1 MSAVPSDPS
10 LATALVPLACGPLDR
25 VFALDGAAPVSLQRF
40 LRQARALA
48 ETLPAGSHCL
58 NLCEDRYRFM
68 LTLAAA
74 LMRGQPTLLPPS
86 RAPSVILEMLE
97 RYPDAHCVG
106 DDGLNGC
113 GLERQPPRYT
123 TLPAALA
130 EWTGPIEPLLLP
142 AEALA
147 VIGFTSGSSGPPKA
161 QPKRWGSFS
170 RSTQLNAELL
180 REVAGSGAQILATVP
195 AQHMYGMETSV
206 LLPLLGG
213 FPIHPGRPF
222 FPADIVRGLT
232 ELEAPRVLVTT
243 PVHLRALIESGL
255 ALPPIAA
262 IVSATAPL
270 PVELARAAEAAS
282 GGRVLEFY
290 GSTETCVIAHRQTA
304 REQAWTTYA
313 GVEIQPRPDG
323 AQIDADWL
331 AAPVLLQDL
340 IELLPQ
346 GRFRLAGRAAD
357 LLEIAGKRASLGEL
371 TRRLLA
377 IPGVQDGVVF
387 LPETAGPVQRVA
399 ALVVAPELDEI
410 SVLAALR
417 EVVDP
422 VYLPRP
428 LKRVNALPRNATGK
442 LPRAALLEALR
453 GAPPLPPPSP

>member
-10 LATALVPLACGPLDR
+10 LANALLPLACGPLDR
-25 VFALDGAAPVSLQRF
+25 RFAVGDAAPVSLERF

-48 ETLPAGSHCL
+48 EGLPAGSHCL
-58 NLCEDRYRFM
+58 NLCEDRYRFI
-68 LTLAAA
+68 LTLTAA
-74 LMRGQPTLLPPS
+74 LLRGQPTLLPPS

-97 RYPDAHCVG
+97 RYPEAHCIG

-113 GLERQPPRYT
+113 ALERRPPRYT
-123 TLPAALA
+123 DLPAQLH
-130 EWTGPIEPLLLP
+130 EWPGPIELPQLP
-142 AEALA
+142 AESLA

-161 QPKRWGSFS
+161 QPKRWGSFG
-170 RSTQLNAELL
+170 RSTALNAALL
-180 REVAGSGAQILATVP
+180 RQVAGAEAQILATVP

-213 FPIHPGRPF
+213 FPIHPARPF
-222 FPADIVRGLT
+222 FPADIVRALN
-232 ELEAPRVLVTT
+232 ELETPRVLVTT

-255 ALPPIAA
+255 SLPPIAA

-270 PVELARAAEAAS
+270 PVDLAAAAEAAS

-304 REQAWTTYA
+304 REDAWTTYA
-313 GVEIQPRPDG
+313 DVDIQPRPDG
-323 AQIDADWL
+323 AQISADWL

-377 IPGVQDGVVF
+377 IPGVHDGVVF
-387 LPETAGPVQRVA
+387 LPDSAGPVQRVA
-399 ALVVAPELDEI
+399 ALVVAPDLDEAA
-410 SVLAALR
+410 VLAALR
-417 EVVDP
+417 DVVDP

-428 LKRVNALPRNATGK
+428 LKRVAALPRNATGK

-453 GAPPLPPPSP
+453 GP

>member
-130 EWTGPIEPLLLP
+130 EWSGPIEPLLLP

-399 ALVVAPELDEI
+399 ALVVAPELDES

-428 LKRVNALPRNATGK
+428 LKRVTALPRNATGK

-453 GAPPLPPPSP
+453 GAPLSP

>member
-10 LATALVPLACGPLDR
+10 LASALLPLACGPLDR
-25 VFALDGAAPVSLQRF
+25 RFAVGGAEPLSLERF
-40 LRQARALA
+40 LRQVQALA

-58 NLCEDRYRFM
+58 NLCEDRYRFI

-74 LMRGQPTLLPPS
+74 LLRGQPTLLPPS

-97 RYPDAHCVG
+97 RYPEAHCVG
-106 DDGLNGC
+106 DDGLDGC
-113 GLERQPPRYT
+113 ALERLPPRYT
-123 TLPAALA
+123 ALPALLA
-130 EWTGPIEPLLLP
+130 ERPGPIELP
-142 AEALA
+142 QLPSERLA

-161 QPKRWGSFS
+161 QPKSWGSFT
-170 RSTQLNAELL
+170 RSTALNAALL
-180 REVAGSGAQILATVP
+180 RDVAGAQAQILATVP

-213 FPIHPGRPF
+213 FPIHPARPF
-222 FPADIVRGLT
+222 FPADIVRTLN
-232 ELEAPRVLVTT
+232 ELDAPRVLVTT

-255 ALPPIAA
+255 SLPPVAA

-282 GGRVLEFY
+282 GGRVLELY

-304 REQAWTTYA
+304 REEAWTAYT
-313 GVEIQPRPDG
+313 GVGIQPRPDG

-387 LPETAGPVQRVA
+387 LPDSAGPVQRVA
-399 ALVVAPELDEI
+399 ALVVAPELEEAA
-410 SVLAALR
+410 VLAALR

-428 LKRVNALPRNATGK
+428 LKRIAALPRNATGK

-453 GAPPLPPPSP
+453 GS

>member
-130 EWTGPIEPLLLP
+130 EWSGPIEPLLLP

-304 REQAWTTYA
+304 REQAWTTHA

-399 ALVVAPELDEI
+399 ALVVAPELDES

-428 LKRVNALPRNATGK
+428 LKRVTALPRNATGK

-453 GAPPLPPPSP
+453 GAPLSP

>member
-10 LATALVPLACGPLDR
+10 LASALIPLACGPLDR
-25 VFALDGAAPVSLQRF
+25 RFAVGGAGPVSLECF
-40 LRQARALA
+40 LRQAHTLA
-48 ETLPAGSHCL
+48 EALPAGSHCL
-58 NLCEDRYRFM
+58 NLCEDRYRFI
-68 LTLAAA
+68 LTLTAA
-74 LMRGQPTLLPPS
+74 LLRGQPTLLPPS
-86 RAPSVILEMLE
+86 RAPSVILEMLD
-97 RYPDAHCVG
+97 RYPEAHCVG

-113 GLERQPPRYT
+113 PLERLPPRYT
-123 TLPAALA
+123 AMPAVLA
-130 EWTGPIEPLLLP
+130 EWQGPIELPQLP
-142 AEALA
+142 AESLA

-170 RSTQLNAELL
+170 RSTALNAALL
-180 REVAGSGAQILATVP
+180 REFAGAGAQILATVP

-213 FPIHPGRPF
+213 FPIHPARPF
-222 FPADIVRGLT
+222 FPADIVRALN
-232 ELEAPRVLVTT
+232 ELAAPRVLVTT
-243 PVHLRALIESGL
+243 PVHLRALVESGL
-255 ALPPIAA
+255 SLPPIAA

-290 GSTETCVIAHRQTA
+290 GSTETCVIAHRQSA
-304 REQAWTTYA
+304 RDEAWTAYE

-323 AQIDADWL
+323 AQIDAAWL

-387 LPETAGPVQRVA
+387 LPDSMGPVQRVA
-399 ALVVAPELDEI
+399 ALVVAPELDEAA
-410 SVLAALR
+410 VLAALR

-428 LKRVNALPRNATGK
+428 LKRVAALPRNATGK
-442 LPRAALLEALR
+442 LPRAALLASLR
-453 GAPPLPPPSP
+453 GG

>member
-10 LATALVPLACGPLDR
+10 LATALIPLACGPLQR
-25 VFALDGAAPVSLQRF
+25 RFAVGGAGPVSLERF
-40 LRQARALA
+40 LRQAHTLA
-48 ETLPAGSHCL
+48 ETLPSGSHCL
-58 NLCEDRYRFM
+58 NLCEDRYRFI
-68 LTLAAA
+68 LTLTAA
-74 LMRGQPTLLPPS
+74 LLRGQPTLLPPS

-97 RYPDAHCVG
+97 RYPEAHCVG

-113 GLERQPPRYT
+113 PLERLPPRYT
-123 TLPAALA
+123 ALPAVLA
-130 EWTGPIEPLLLP
+130 ERQGPIELPQLP
-142 AEALA
+142 AESLA

-161 QPKRWGSFS
+161 QPKSWGSFS
-170 RSTQLNAELL
+170 RSTALNAALL
-180 REVAGSGAQILATVP
+180 SEVAGADAEILATVP

-213 FPIHPGRPF
+213 FPIHPARPF
-222 FPADIVRGLT
+222 FPADIVRALN

-243 PVHLRALIESGL
+243 PVHLRALIKSGL
-255 ALPPIAA
+255 SLPPIAA

-270 PVELARAAEAAS
+270 AVELARAAEAAS
-282 GGRVLEFY
+282 GGRVLELY
-290 GSTETCVIAHRQTA
+290 GSTETCVFANRQTA
-304 REQAWTTYA
+304 CDDAWTAYE

-323 AQIDADWL
+323 AQIDAAWL

-377 IPGVQDGVVF
+377 IRGVQDGVVF
-387 LPETAGPVQRVA
+387 LPDTAGPVQRVA
-399 ALVVAPELDEI
+399 ALVVAPELEEAA
-410 SVLAALR
+410 VLAALR

-428 LKRVNALPRNATGK
+428 LKRVAALPRNATGK

-453 GAPPLPPPSP
+453 GD

>member
-1 MSAVPSDPS
+1 MAF
-10 LATALVPLACGPLDR
+10 GPLGR
-25 VFALDGAAPVSLQRF
+25 SFAVGGTQTVSLELF

-58 NLCEDRYRFM
+58 NLCEDRYRFI
-68 LTLAAA
+68 LTFAAS
-74 LMRGQPTLLPPS
+74 LMRGQPTMLPPS

-97 RYPDAHCVG
+97 RYPEAHCVG

-113 GLERQPPRYT
+113 ALERQPPRYT
-123 TLPAALA
+123 TLSAAHA

-142 AEALA
+142 PETLA

-161 QPKRWGSFS
+161 QSKSWASFS
-170 RSTQLNAELL
+170 KSTRLNAELL
-180 REVAGSGAQILATVP
+180 REVAGANAQILATVP

-213 FPIHPGRPF
+213 FPIHPARPF
-222 FPADIVRGLT
+222 FPADIVRALN

-255 ALPPIAA
+255 ALPPMAA
-262 IVSATAPL
+262 IISATAPL
-270 PVELARAAEAAS
+270 PLELARAAESAS
-282 GGRVLEFY
+282 GGTVLELY

-304 REQAWTTYA
+304 RQEAWTTYA

-323 AQIDADWL
+323 ALIEAEWL

-340 IELLPQ
+340 IERLP
-346 GRFRLAGRAAD
+346 GERFRLAGRAAD

-377 IPGVQDGVVF
+377 IPGVRDGIVF
-387 LPETAGPVQRVA
+387 LPESEGPVQRVA
-399 ALVVAPELDEI
+399 ALVVAPELDEAA
-410 SVLAALR
+410 VLAALR

-428 LKRVNALPRNATGK
+428 LKRVAALPRNATGK
-442 LPRAALLEALR
+442 LPRAALLDALR
-453 GAPPLPPPSP
+453 GA

>member
-10 LATALVPLACGPLDR
+10 LASAQIPLACGPLDR
-25 VFALDGAAPVSLQRF
+25 GFAVGGAGPVTLERF
-40 LRQARALA
+40 LRQAHTLA

-58 NLCEDRYRFM
+58 NLCEDRYRFI

-74 LMRGQPTLLPPS
+74 LLRGQPTLLPPS

-97 RYPDAHCVG
+97 RYPEAHCVG
-106 DDGLNGC
+106 DDGLDGC
-113 GLERQPPRYT
+113 ALERLPPRYT
-123 TLPAALA
+123 ALPTVLA
-130 EWTGPIEPLLLP
+130 EWPGPIELPQLP
-142 AEALA
+142 AESLA

-170 RSTQLNAELL
+170 RSTALNAALL
-180 REVAGSGAQILATVP
+180 REVAGTGAQILATVP

-213 FPIHPGRPF
+213 FPIHPARPF
-222 FPADIVRGLT
+222 FPADIVRTLN
-232 ELEAPRVLVTT
+232 ELDAPRVLVTT

-255 ALPPIAA
+255 SLPPVAA

-282 GGRVLEFY
+282 GGRVLELY

-304 REQAWTTYA
+304 CDEAWTAYE

-323 AQIDADWL
+323 AQIEAAWL

-377 IPGVQDGVVF
+377 IRGVQDGVVF
-387 LPETAGPVQRVA
+387 LPDTAGPVQRVA
-399 ALVVAPELDEI
+399 ALVVAPELEEAA
-410 SVLAALR
+410 VLAALR

-428 LKRVNALPRNATGK
+428 LKRVAALPRNATGK

-453 GAPPLPPPSP
+453 GG

>member
-1 MSAVPSDPS
+1 MAF
-10 LATALVPLACGPLDR
+10 GPLGR
-25 VFALDGAAPVSLQRF
+25 SFAVGGTQTVSLELF

-58 NLCEDRYRFM
+58 NLCEDRYRFI
-68 LTLAAA
+68 LTFAAS

-97 RYPDAHCVG
+97 RYPEAHCVG

-113 GLERQPPRYT
+113 ALERQPPHYT
-123 TLPAALA
+123 TLSAAHA

-142 AEALA
+142 PETLA
-147 VIGFTSGSSGPPKA
+147 VVGFTSGSSGPPKA
-161 QPKRWGSFS
+161 QSKSWASFS
-170 RSTQLNAELL
+170 KSTRLNAELL
-180 REVAGSGAQILATVP
+180 REVAGANAQILATVP

-213 FPIHPGRPF
+213 FPIHPARPF
-222 FPADIVRGLT
+222 FPADIVRALN

-255 ALPPIAA
+255 ALPPMAA
-262 IVSATAPL
+262 IISATAPL
-270 PVELARAAEAAS
+270 PLELARAAESAS
-282 GGRVLEFY
+282 GGTVLELY

-304 REQAWTTYA
+304 RQEAWTTYA

-323 AQIDADWL
+323 ALIEAEWL

-340 IELLPQ
+340 IERLP
-346 GRFRLAGRAAD
+346 GERFRLAGRAAD

-377 IPGVQDGVVF
+377 IPGVRDGIVF
-387 LPETAGPVQRVA
+387 LPESEGPVQRVA
-399 ALVVAPELDEI
+399 ALVVAPELDEAA
-410 SVLAALR
+410 VLAALR

-428 LKRVNALPRNATGK
+428 LKRVAALPRNATGK
-442 LPRAALLEALR
+442 LPRAALLDALR
-453 GAPPLPPPSP
+453 GA